1 MTEDKNSIVDIA
13 IKVFEA
19 EIQCLREVK
28 EQISDSFY
36 EAVSLIYRTPT
47 RVIVTGVGKSA
58 IVAQKIVATFNSTG
72 TPSIFMHAADA
83 IHGDLGII
91 QENDIILALSK
102 SGDTP
107 EVKVLIPFFKTMGN
121 KIIGMVSNKNS
132 VLAREADVL
141 LYIPVS
147 KEADPNNLAPTSST
161 TAQMAM
167 GDALAIALLSAKG
180 FSDKDFAKYHPGG
193 NIGKQLYLCV
203 KDLCHFNERPSV
215 GINAGIKEIIV
226 TISSGR
232 LGVTAVED
240 NGQVV
245 GVITDGDLRRMLE
258 SITDTSVI
266 KAADIMTKAPKTIQ
280 GDELAVK
287 ALHVLQEMNITQL
300 LVMNDDLY
308 IGVIHIHDLLKEGFI

>member
-1 MTEDKNSIVDIA
+1 
-13 IKVFEA
+13 
-19 EIQCLREVK
+19 
-28 EQISDSFY
+28 
-36 EAVSLIYRTPT
+36 
-47 RVIVTGVGKSA
+47 
-58 IVAQKIVATFNSTG
+58 
-72 TPSIFMHAADA
+72 MHAADA

-193 NIGKQLYLCV
+193 NLSMR
-203 KDLCHFNERPSV
+203 ERSLPF
-215 GINAGIKEIIV
+215 
-226 TISSGR
+226 
-232 LGVTAVED
+232 
-240 NGQVV
+240 Q
-245 GVITDGDLRRMLE
+245 
-258 SITDTSVI
+258 
-266 KAADIMTKAPKTIQ
+266 
-280 GDELAVK
+280 
-287 ALHVLQEMNITQL
+287 
-300 LVMNDDLY
+300 
-308 IGVIHIHDLLKEGFI
+308 